1 MTPSIDRFARAVRSA
16 AGRYCI
22 AALFLLG
29 LCASTAVVAQ
39 GSVARSLPD
48 AQRWQQLQ
56 GQAEE
61 ALGKGEFAR
70 AEGLARDA
78 VAAGIAGFGSG
89 DPNVAASQSS
99 LGAAQLRNNNLA
111 GAEAS
116 FREAVGIYEARL
128 GAEHEFVGAMLN
140 NLALVVERQGNFPA
154 AELLLRRS
162 LAIKEKAQGR
172 DHPDTAVTLA
182 NLARV
187 LDRLGRSGQ
196 LAAAGAKP
204 TPTRPGGSGGPAG
217 GTAAP
222 VAGGVTADAAL
233 IAAQAA
239 NSQARGDFAGAESL
253 HLQALTVH
261 EGRLGPEHPTTLAT
275 RTNLGNVMLMQGKFG
290 EAEKLFRE
298 VLAAREKV
306 LGREHPDVA
315 ISLNNV
321 ANALFEQ
328 SRQDDRNAPPERRLR
343 GQFTEFRAATETEA
357 LYRRALAIQERAG
370 DGNPA
375 TAATVNN
382 LAVLLAGRGR
392 FDEAVPLHQRAI
404 AIAEKSLGGLH
415 PDTAS
420 MLTTLAIT
428 LDRQGRSGEA
438 EVVYSRA
445 VSIARESGVAREVLV
460 NASSMAYSL
469 SRRGRLREA
478 LPYYR
483 EAVDALDTLYAQTRG
498 QSEAARQAFLGRFAY
513 VYRELMRILATLHVA
528 TPGGGF
534 DREALAVASRS
545 QSRVFSEMLRQA
557 DVARFSGEP
566 AFAAARKS
574 REDLQER
581 VASLRL
587 AWLSVAEAQGGAG
600 QQRARLGAELKVAE
614 DELRRVEDGLWRDYP
629 RYMELASPRPVTADM
644 LQGQLLKP
652 GEALLSFAFLANE
665 ALVFAVT
672 RERLRMVRVA
682 LTREELARR
691 VAQVRRPMERIAQGD
706 PPIVLRQVD
715 PAVLAGLYRD
725 LVAPVAAELAGA
737 SQVLVVA
744 DGPLYSLP
752 LELLL
757 TRYGEAEKTRFDSAR
772 AASDGS
778 EARPF
783 LAEYAGLPF
792 AGLAHRF
799 SYLPSLAAL
808 ASQRTHTRAVG
819 SHARQLVA
827 FADAIFG
834 PEANEPAPYN
844 PQTRTLLGALAQG
857 GPGAEPRIPR
867 LPETAQEAREA
878 AALVGEPSL
887 VLARR
892 EAQEKRAKSGV
903 LRDARYVLFATHGF
917 LGSDF
922 LQNLDFGDAGQ
933 RTGGA
938 TLAQPA
944 LALTLT
950 GDLEG
955 EDGLLSMKEVIEDL
969 ELSAE
974 LVVLSAC
981 NTAGEVSASNNG
993 EGFAGLTRAFM
1004 YAGARRL
1011 MVSHWAVESNATQAL
1026 VTGSFKGLKEGRGAS
1041 EALAAARQ
1049 ALSTTSFNAGGR
1061 SYSRAHPFFWSPFVV
1076 VGD

>member
-1 MTPSIDRFARAVRSA
+1 MGFA
-16 AGRYCI
+16 
-22 AALFLLG
+22 
-29 LCASTAVVAQ
+29 TAVGAQ

-61 ALGKGEFAR
+61 ALAKGDFAR
-70 AEGLARDA
+70 AESLARDA
-78 VAAGIAGFGSG
+78 VVAGVAGFGNG
-89 DPNVAASQSS
+89 DPNVAASQST

-128 GAEHEFVGAMLN
+128 GADHEFVGAMLN
-140 NLALVVERQGNFPA
+140 NLGLVVERQGNFPA

-162 LAIKEKAQGR
+162 LAIKEKSQGR

-204 TPTRPGGSGGPAG
+204 GPVRPGSPGGSTGGAI
-217 GTAAP
+217 
-222 VAGGVTADAAL
+222 ADAAL
-233 IAAQAA
+233 MAAQAED
-239 NSQARGDFAGAESL
+239 SRARGDFAGAESL
-253 HLQALTVH
+253 HRRALAVH
-261 EGRLGPEHPTTLAT
+261 EGQLGPEHPTTLAT

-290 EAEKLFRE
+290 EAEKLFRG

-306 LGREHPDVA
+306 LGRDHPDVA

-343 GQFTEFRAATETEA
+343 GQFSEFRAATETEA

-370 DGNPA
+370 EGNPA

-382 LAVLLAGRGR
+382 LAVLLSGRGR

-404 AIAEKSLGGLH
+404 AIAEKSLGGMH

-438 EVVYSRA
+438 EAVYARA
-445 VSIARESGVAREVLV
+445 VGIARESGVPREILV

-513 VYRELMRILATLHVA
+513 VYRELMRILATLHAA
-528 TPGGGF
+528 TPAGGF

-587 AWLSVAEAQGGAG
+587 AWLSVAETQGGAG
-600 QQRARLGAELKVAE
+600 SQRARLGAELKAAE

-629 RYMELASPRPVTADM
+629 RYMELANPRPVTADM

-682 LTREELARR
+682 LPREELARR
-691 VAQVRRPMERIAQGD
+691 VSQVRRPMERIAQGD

-725 LVAPVAAELAGA
+725 LVAPVAGELAGA

-757 TRYGEAEKTRFDSAR
+757 TRYGDAEKSRFDIAR

-778 EARPF
+778 PARPF

-808 ASQRTHTRAVG
+808 ASQRTHARAAG

-834 PEANEPAPYN
+834 PEAGEPAPYN
-844 PQTRTLLGALAQG
+844 PQTRTLLGALAQ
-857 GPGAEPRIPR
+857 GAEPRIPR

-933 RTGGA
+933 RPGSA
-938 TLAQPA
+938 SLAQPA

-950 GDLEG
+950 GDLDG

-1041 EALAAARQ
+1041 EALAEARQ
-1049 ALSTTSFNAGGR
+1049 ALAGTSFSAGGR
-1061 SYSRAHPFFWSPFVV
+1061 SFSRSHPFFWSPFVV